1 MTIGL
6 TKPDLMKK
14 QILLCCF
21 LLIGM
26 LTGAQKMPVSYDFGE
41 KFHDRHRYSNLLTL
55 DEDGTGGYILVRA
68 YYQGLVLKPKGYLV
82 EHYNK
87 DLELM
92 SEYNYKLKGLDF
104 VDGFLKNGQLNLLF
118 LNYNHDKGEYEYW
131 AHTSPII
138 DFNFRSKK
146 LLSIA
151 SEEVNDPV
159 GKNYYNRNFSN
170 GFTTAILFNEDKRGF
185 IISTHHK
192 RGKNNKH
199 IIHLYDTAL
208 NKKFEYDFSDE
219 IEEKNYAF
227 ENVAISRDLQTVYIV
242 GKAYFKKRRFQVD
255 ERKFQYELVKVSQ
268 NGSRTQSFVDP
279 GKYPEALYPIMFDNR
294 LVCAGFYADRKDNR
308 YNGIAYFD
316 VDPTTLEVNAR
327 KYNPFSQQFM
337 EDKFG
342 REGDK
347 DIKNLVFK
355 GVEVTPEKDIFFNA
369 EEYFVTSG
377 LEVTGAGQRVKIE
390 RYHYND
396 IVSVKLDA
404 KGAMEWAR
412 NINKTEV
419 TQGDGAYA
427 SYSSYC
433 KDGKTYFFICTAAER
448 PELINNERLIF
459 KQGFSRNRNVFLIS
473 LDENGKIDYE
483 KIIDSQEARLPLMV
497 SKPLKN
503 EQEDNMLF
511 YAKRGSKKQL
521 VKVDFN

>member
-1 MTIGL
+1 
-6 TKPDLMKK
+6 MKK
-14 QILLCCF
+14 QFVLLCF
-21 LLIGM
+21 LLIGIIS
-26 LTGAQKMPVSYDFGE
+26 GAQNMPVSYDFGE
-41 KFHDRHRYSNLLTL
+41 KFHDRYRYSNLLTL

-68 YYQGLVLKPKGYLV
+68 YYQGLVLRPKGYLI

-87 DLELM
+87 DLELV

-118 LNYNHDKGEYEYW
+118 LNYNRNRGEYEYLV
-131 AHTSPII
+131 HTSPII
-138 DFNFRSKK
+138 DFNFRTEK

-151 SEEVNDPV
+151 SEEVDDPA
-159 GKNYYNRNFSN
+159 GKNFYNRNFSK
-170 GFTTAILFNEDKRGF
+170 GFTTAVLFNEDKTGF

-192 RGKNNKH
+192 KGKSNKH

-208 NKKFEYDFSDE
+208 HKKFEYDFSGE

-227 ENVAISRDLQTVYIV
+227 ENVAISKDLQTVYIV
-242 GKAYFKKRRFQVD
+242 GKAYFKKRRFRVD

-268 NGSRTQSFVDP
+268 NGSTTQSFVDP
-279 GKYPEALYPIMFDNR
+279 GKYPEALYPIIIENS
-294 LVCAGFYADRKDNR
+294 LVCTGFYADRKDNR
-308 YNGIAYFD
+308 YNGIAYYD
-316 VDPTTLEVNAR
+316 VDPTTLEVNAT
-327 KYNPFSQQFM
+327 KYNPFSEQFM
-337 EDKFG
+337 DDKFG

-347 DIKNLVFK
+347 EIKNLVFK

-404 KGAMEWAR
+404 NGNMEWAR

-419 TQGDGAYA
+419 TRGDGAYA

-433 KDGKTYFFICTAAER
+433 KDGKTYFFICTAAES
-448 PELINNERLIF
+448 PQLINNERLIF

-473 LDENGKIDYE
+473 LDENGKMDYE

-503 EQEDNMLF
+503 ELNDNMLF